1 MNLKGDVHEMITDQR
16 SGIDY
21 EGLSNERDTI
31 DEVKSILQLLP
42 DLIQRRKETIWVTN
56 K

>member
-42 DLIQRRKETIWVTN
+42 DLIQRRKETIRVTN